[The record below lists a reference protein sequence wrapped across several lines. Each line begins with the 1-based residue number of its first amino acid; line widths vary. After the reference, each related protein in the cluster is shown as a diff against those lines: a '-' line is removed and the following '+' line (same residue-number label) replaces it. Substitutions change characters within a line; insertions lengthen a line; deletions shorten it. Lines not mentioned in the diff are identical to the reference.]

1 MTDTPEQVRFTHF
14 RECIP
19 LSHLRKLPVV
29 IVIRMGRYRE
39 DTQVCTFDRMQE
51 TIHGII
57 MDVNC
62 GYRCDICATFDRGG
76 TTVYVDLDEGVR
88 DHSFTPGYQTTEY
101 CFDNGQIWQ
110 FAIFPNRHHSPY
122 CGDRKYPVS
131 VA

>member
-51 TIHGII
+51 AIHNVI

-62 GYRCDICATFDRGG
+62 GYRCDICATFDHEG
-76 TTVYVDLDEGVR
+76 TTVYVDLDEGAR
-88 DHSFTPGYQTTEY
+88 ACSYTPGYQMTE
-101 CFDNGQIWQ
+101 CCLDNDKIWQ
-110 FAIFPNRHHSPY
+110 FAIFPNRHQAPY
-122 CGDRKYPVS
+122 NGHRIYPVS